1 MKQSLARARVEI
13 DLGALQRNGAA
24 LARRAGVP
32 LIPMIKADAYGLGA
46 EAVFRALESLEP
58 WGYGVASVEKVTSCA
73 SGVCR
78 DRVVFTPLIERELT
92 RARASRL
99 TQLSGFR

>member
-1 MKQSLARARVEI
+1 MKQTLARALVEI

-32 LIPMIKADAYGLGA
+32 LLPMIKADAYGLGA

-58 WGYGVASVEKVTSCA
+58 WGYGVATVAEGEELRDWGA
-73 SGVCR
+73 SR
-78 DRVVFTPLIERELT
+78 
-92 RARASRL
+92 RALRASMV
-99 TQLSGFR
+99 